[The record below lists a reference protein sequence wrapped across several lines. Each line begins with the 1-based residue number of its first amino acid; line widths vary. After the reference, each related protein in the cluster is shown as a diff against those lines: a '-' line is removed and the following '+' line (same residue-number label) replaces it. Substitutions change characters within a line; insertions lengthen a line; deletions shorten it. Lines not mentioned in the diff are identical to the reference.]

1 MTVRQQAGEIMD
13 ELCEDNVR
21 KIIVIMQSML
31 LRQRQ
36 SDDRSG
42 SETEKRMKAFA
53 ELEEMRNRLD
63 FGPDFDPEAELA
75 AAIDEKYGPVC

>member
-1 MTVRQQAGEIMD
+1 MTVRQRAGEIMD

-42 SETEKRMKAFA
+42 FETEKRMKAFA

-63 FGPDFDPEAELA
+63 FSPDFDPEAELA